1 MRFTNREQA
10 GEKLAEAVES
20 LVCGDKRVHH
30 VAPLPRDEYVVFA
43 IPRGGVV
50 LGVEVANRLHCP
62 LDLVITRKVGH
73 PGNPEYALCVVAED
87 GHEIC
92 NEGELSSVDKAWL
105 QEEKKKERAE
115 AKRRRLVYLGD
126 RPRLSVAGKTAIV
139 VDDGIA
145 TGMTFI
151 AALRE
156 VRELQPARLVAAVP
170 VMPAEFLVK
179 LKKECDEVVCLNIDP
194 AYLGAVGA
202 YYEDF
207 PQVSDEE
214 VVNKLENSKTQNIEE
229 YLKMVKGRS
238 EIERAGL

>member
-1 MRFTNREQA
+1 MVFKDRRDA
-10 GEKLAEAVES
+10 GERLAEAVE
-20 LVCGDKRVHH
+20 KRFGRPQG
-30 VAPLPRDEYVVFA
+30 APLHGEKYVVLA

-50 LGVEVANRLHCP
+50 LGAEVAKKLGCP

-73 PGNPEYALCVVAED
+73 PYNSEYALCVVAED

-92 NEGELSSVDKAWL
+92 NEEELSSVDLGWL
-105 QEEKKKERAE
+105 QAEKKKERAE

-126 RPRLSVAGKTAIV
+126 RSRPPVAGKTAIV

-170 VMPAEFLVK
+170 VMPAEFLEK

-207 PQVSDEE
+207 PQVTDEQ
-214 VVNKLENSKTQNIEE
+214 VVKELENS
-229 YLKMVKGRS
+229 R
-238 EIERAGL
+238 

>member
-1 MRFTNREQA
+1 MIFKDRRDA
-10 GEKLAEAVES
+10 GERLAEAVERHFR
-20 LVCGDKRVHH
+20 GEERAHH
-30 VAPLPRDEYVVFA
+30 AAPLQDSDCMVYA

-50 LGVEVANRLHCP
+50 LGVEVARKLGCP

-73 PGNPEYALCVVAED
+73 PSNPEYALCVVAED

-92 NEGELSSVDKAWL
+92 NEEELSLVDSDWL
-105 QEEKKKERAE
+105 REEKQKEREE
-115 AKRRRLVYLGD
+115 AKRRRLVYLGG
-126 RPRLSVAGKTAIV
+126 RPRPRHGGQASVAGKTAIV

-170 VMPAEFLVK
+170 VMPAEFLER

-202 YYEDF
+202 YYKDF
-207 PQVSDEE
+207 PQVTDEE
-214 VVNKLENSKTQNIEE
+214 VVEEMRNSWPRGCI
-229 YLKMVKGRS
+229 
-238 EIERAGL
+238 